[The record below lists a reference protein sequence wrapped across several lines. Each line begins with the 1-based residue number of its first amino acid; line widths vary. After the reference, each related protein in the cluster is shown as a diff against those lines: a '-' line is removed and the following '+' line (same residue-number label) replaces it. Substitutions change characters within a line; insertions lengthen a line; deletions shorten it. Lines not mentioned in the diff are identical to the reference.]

1 MCYYLFIFE
10 CRILLF
16 SAQDLDIAKSGQI
29 TSLSLPAAI
38 VQLRYHWDQ
47 MFVALA
53 NGTVAVFKRNTN
65 GAWDTTGPANIVK
78 LGDTPV
84 VTLLPIG
91 SVLYAACGKK
101 VFVLDGITGE
111 YLV

>member
-1 MCYYLFIFE
+1 M
-10 CRILLF
+10 
-16 SAQDLDIAKSGQI
+16 
-29 TSLSLPAAI
+29 SLQAAI

-53 NGTVAVFKRNTN
+53 NGTVAIFKRSTD
-65 GAWDTTGPANIVK
+65 GSWDVTGPNNVK

-111 YLV
+111 TLV